1 MGKLR
6 MTVKST
12 TTPQPT
18 VMPMNLGSNLANR
31 KLPLQTIINNN
42 LWQSRAIKEGKMSVI
57 KTPQGM
63 FIVCPKGGHN
73 VVRRVTPPPVTTVHM
88 QVREHSNYMD
98 EKATW
103 TRVGRYHYFTS
114 QFFWRKLSNFL
125 FIQIIHIL
133 GFRYRS
139 RAINSRSRSETA
151 LE

>member
-103 TRVGRYHYFTS
+103 TRVGRYHHFTS
-114 QFFWRKLSNFL
+114 QLFWRKLSNFF

-139 RAINSRSRSETA
+139 RAINSRSLLLAA

>member
-1 MGKLR
+1 
-6 MTVKST
+6 
-12 TTPQPT
+12 
-18 VMPMNLGSNLANR
+18 
-31 KLPLQTIINNN
+31 
-42 LWQSRAIKEGKMSVI
+42 MSVI

-114 QFFWRKLSNFL
+114 QFLLKKIINLSS
-125 FIQIIHIL
+125 
-133 GFRYRS
+133 S
-139 RAINSRSRSETA
+139 RVYEPIYVKNMYYVN
-151 LE
+151 